1 MFRRN
6 GSRNRDGS
14 KEEVKD
20 RAEEFGERGEDAL
33 DGGCVDEAGVD
44 VYERNA
50 GVADGE
56 LLEAKNDEGKGKLRC
71 VLCVRGTEL
80 THLKGKIRVRSR
92 VGHSLHRLPS
102 ALLLEVQIIQILLF
116 QHLRTLSS
124 S

>member
-6 GSRNRDGS
+6 GSCNRDGS

-33 DGGCVDEAGVD
+33 DGGCVDKAGVD

-56 LLEAKNDEGKGKLRC
+56 LLEAKDEGKENQG
-71 VLCVRGTEL
+71 VYYV
-80 THLKGKIRVRSR
+80 
-92 VGHSLHRLPS
+92 
-102 ALLLEVQIIQILLF
+102 
-116 QHLRTLSS
+116 
-124 S
+124 